1 MKLICEGLVHRGG
14 AAAVVAVARAGVE
27 QGVTR
32 EQRGLVGVGAQA
44 DVAEGVAGCIQG
56 FELHGFADL
65 DDVARREPAR
75 HTRNAVLGRM
85 VREHRRPGFVHD
97 GLVAVNVVVVLVGVE
112 DLGDLPAGFFGRI
125 EALFTVQRVDGQRL
139 AGLGAGDEV
148 VEIAVGIT
156 GPNLLHKHGSPFLR
170 GSGAGTNALRVRDCN
185 THRVCPY
192 TRVRPCRRT
201 FFLCRSPLP

>member
-1 MKLICEGLVHRGG
+1 MKLICEGLVHRGR

-56 FELHGFADL
+56 FELHGFADF

-75 HTRNAVLGRM
+75 HTRNAVLGRV

-97 GLVAVNVVVVLVGVE
+97 GLVAVDVVVVLVGVE

-125 EALFTVQRVDGQRL
+125 QAFLAVQRVDGQRF
-139 AGLGAGDEV
+139 AGLGAGDQV
-148 VEIAVGIT
+148 VEITVGIT
-156 GPNLLHKHGSPFLR
+156 GPNLLHEHGSPFYAWVR
-170 GSGAGTNALRVRDCN
+170 CRHKRPAGEGL
-185 THRVCPY
+185 
-192 TRVRPCRRT
+192 
-201 FFLCRSPLP
+201 